1 MITRRHSEDRLST
14 MLTFALDYELWRL
27 CHDDVG
33 MTFVKKTRS
42 TAAMVAAEAAAAATV
57 EEMTIEQHDDYYGWR
72 TVETHSFAL
81 ADLIGVRVTRT
92 DVCKM
97 DAEFPTTLV
106 EIYVEMTKDRRE
118 CIFRDEVSDDPDYTV
133 RPFWDEA
140 AVLSF
145 VEELVATIRRLVATG
160 AAVAAVAAKKVKRVG
175 ALEGGIQDTI
185 KTLVPT

>member
-1 MITRRHSEDRLST
+1 

-27 CHDDVG
+27 DHDDMV

-42 TAAMVAAEAAAAATV
+42 TAAMVEAETAAAAAAVSEDMTV
-57 EEMTIEQHDDYYGWR
+57 EQHDDYCGWR
-72 TVETHSFAL
+72 TVETYSVARD
-81 ADLIGVRVTRT
+81 DLIGVRVTRT

-97 DAEFPTTLV
+97 DAEFPTSLV

-140 AVLSF
+140 AVLAF
-145 VEELVATIRRLVATG
+145 VEELVATIRRL
-160 AAVAAVAAKKVKRVG
+160 
-175 ALEGGIQDTI
+175 I
-185 KTLVPT
+185 KE

>member
-1 MITRRHSEDRLST
+1 

-27 CHDDVG
+27 DHDDMV

-42 TAAMVAAEAAAAATV
+42 TAAMVEAEAAAAVEDMTV
-57 EEMTIEQHDDYYGWR
+57 EQHDAYYGWR
-72 TVETHSFAL
+72 TVETHSVARD
-81 ADLIGVRVTRT
+81 DLIGVRVTWT

-106 EIYVEMTKDRRE
+106 EIYVEMTKDRQE

-145 VEELVATIRRLVATG
+145 VEELVVTIRRLLKG
-160 AAVAAVAAKKVKRVG
+160 
-175 ALEGGIQDTI
+175 
-185 KTLVPT
+185 

>member
-1 MITRRHSEDRLST
+1 

-27 CHDDVG
+27 DHDDMV

-42 TAAMVAAEAAAAATV
+42 TAAMVKAETAAAAAAAALEDMTV
-57 EEMTIEQHDDYYGWR
+57 EQHDDYCGWR
-72 TVETHSFAL
+72 TVETYSVARD
-81 ADLIGVRVTRT
+81 DLIGVRVTRT

-145 VEELVATIRRLVATG
+145 VEELVATIRRIGVSATSYDERN
-160 AAVAAVAAKKVKRVG
+160 A
-175 ALEGGIQDTI
+175 DFF
-185 KTLVPT
+185 

>member
-1 MITRRHSEDRLST
+1 

-27 CHDDVG
+27 DHDDMV
-33 MTFVKKTRS
+33 MTFVKKTRT
-42 TAAMVAAEAAAAATV
+42 TAAMVAVEEAP
-57 EEMTIEQHDDYYGWR
+57 EEMTVEQHDAYYGWC
-72 TVETHSFAL
+72 TVETHSVAL
-81 ADLIGVRVTRT
+81 DDLIGVRVTWT

-145 VEELVATIRRLVATG
+145 VEEVVATIRRLVAQ
-160 AAVAAVAAKKVKRVG
+160 R
-175 ALEGGIQDTI
+175 
-185 KTLVPT
+185 

>member
-1 MITRRHSEDRLST
+1 

-27 CHDDVG
+27 DHDDGV

-42 TAAMVAAEAAAAATV
+42 TAAMVAAEEGSEDMTV
-57 EEMTIEQHDDYYGWR
+57 EQHDDYYGWR
-72 TVETHSFAL
+72 TVETHSVARD
-81 ADLIGVRVTRT
+81 DLIGVRVTWT

-106 EIYVEMTKDRRE
+106 EIYVEMTKDRQE

-145 VEELVATIRRLVATG
+145 VEELVVTIRRLVAT

-175 ALEGGIQDTI
+175 VMEGGLTGTPN

>member
-1 MITRRHSEDRLST
+1 

-27 CHDDVG
+27 DHDDMV

-42 TAAMVAAEAAAAATV
+42 TAAMVATDGLPPPA
-57 EEMTIEQHDDYYGWR
+57 EEMTIEQHDDYCGWR
-72 TVETHSFAL
+72 TVETYSVARD
-81 ADLIGVRVTRT
+81 DLIGVRVTRT
-92 DVCKM
+92 DDCKM

-106 EIYVEMTKDRRE
+106 EIYVEMTKNRRE

-145 VEELVATIRRLVATG
+145 VEELVVSIRRLIDG
-160 AAVAAVAAKKVKRVG
+160 VAAKKVKS
-175 ALEGGIQDTI
+175 GGVAMDRTEVTI
-185 KTLVPT
+185 KTLVAI

>member
-1 MITRRHSEDRLST
+1 MITGKQSEDRLST

-42 TAAMVAAEAAAAATV
+42 TAAMVEAEAAAAAAV
-57 EEMTIEQHDDYYGWR
+57 EEMTVEQHDDYYGWR
-72 TVETHSFAL
+72 TVETHSVARD
-81 ADLIGVRVTRT
+81 DLIGVRVTRT

-97 DAEFPTTLV
+97 DAEFPTSLV

-140 AVLSF
+140 IVLSM
-145 VEELVATIRRLVATG
+145 VEELGVTIRQLI
-160 AAVAAVAAKKVKRVG
+160 
-175 ALEGGIQDTI
+175 GG
-185 KTLVPT
+185 